1 MNRRTFFGAAFLAWF
16 GGSFAA
22 WAQKA
27 KEMRR
32 IGMLSAGTISTSEPA
47 PFYAGLR
54 ELGWIEGENLIIE
67 RRAAAGKSE
76 AVPALAAELVRL
88 QPDLIWTEGAV
99 AGIAAKNATTTI
111 PIVAISGDPVRLG
124 LVSSMSRPGGNIT
137 GVSTIAP
144 ELAAKRLEI
153 LRELIPNATRVGE
166 IVDRA
171 NQYWYRVKED
181 YELAFA
187 SLKLQPIFVEITS
200 ADAIPGAIAGIAN
213 RRTDALIVR
222 GDPMF
227 NSNRF
232 EIARLAL
239 QYALPTIAEGRGGP
253 EAGLLLSYGPNGP
266 AFGRSVASIVDRVLR
281 GAKPGDIAIE
291 QPTKFELVINMK
303 TARAL
308 SLTIPQ
314 SLLLRADEVIK

>member
-1 MNRRTFFGAAFLAWF
+1 
-16 GGSFAA
+16 
-22 WAQKA
+22 
-27 KEMRR
+27 
-32 IGMLSAGTISTSEPA
+32 
-47 PFYAGLR
+47 
-54 ELGWIEGENLIIE
+54 
-67 RRAAAGKSE
+67 
-76 AVPALAAELVRL
+76 
-88 QPDLIWTEGAV
+88 
-99 AGIAAKNATTTI
+99 
-111 PIVAISGDPVRLG
+111 
-124 LVSSMSRPGGNIT
+124 MSRPGGNIT